1 LWCWPGAR
9 RVAPLLALVL
19 LSLPAVAATRVTVQE
34 LEQALTASK
43 GSPDK
48 DAAQRLIGLE
58 LTERLSKSR
67 FDRLK
72 AELPGEKAQLA
83 MLALADASAFFDLPA
98 ADALHIPA
106 PDKAAQGQILSK
118 AADFVIA
125 TQNKMPDFLATRI
138 TTRFT
143 DLKVSHVYAEPLIVA
158 DQGFQFTDRLSAT
171 VRYRDGREVVEAAA
185 DKKAGN
191 RVAYQ
196 TGLSNWGVFGPL
208 LANVMADILKG
219 KLGWGHWEQG
229 SAGHVAV
236 FRYAVP
242 EEKSTYNVKYC
253 CFLGDDQVMHDF
265 KVVPA
270 YHGEIA
276 IDPDNGAVFRLVVKC
291 DLEPGLQVS
300 RAEVVVEYSQVEIGG
315 KTFICPTKSISVTT
329 ATNVVSRGVVYMDGK
344 TFYDDIVGKPKV
356 TAINDD
362 VFDNYHQFRGE
373 MRILPEASAEP
384 DANPSAPITPPTP
397 KSPPTQ

>member
-1 LWCWPGAR
+1 
-9 RVAPLLALVL
+9 
-19 LSLPAVAATRVTVQE
+19 
-34 LEQALTASK
+34 
-43 GSPDK
+43 
-48 DAAQRLIGLE
+48 
-58 LTERLSKSR
+58 
-67 FDRLK
+67 
-72 AELPGEKAQLA
+72 
-83 MLALADASAFFDLPA
+83 
-98 ADALHIPA
+98 
-106 PDKAAQGQILSK
+106 
-118 AADFVIA
+118 
-125 TQNKMPDFLATRI
+125 
-138 TTRFT
+138 
-143 DLKVSHVYAEPLIVA
+143 
-158 DQGFQFTDRLSAT
+158 
-171 VRYRDGREVVEAAA
+171 
-185 DKKAGN
+185 
-191 RVAYQ
+191 
-196 TGLSNWGVFGPL
+196 
-208 LANVMADILKG
+208 
-219 KLGWGHWEQG
+219 
-229 SAGHVAV
+229 
-236 FRYAVP
+236 VP